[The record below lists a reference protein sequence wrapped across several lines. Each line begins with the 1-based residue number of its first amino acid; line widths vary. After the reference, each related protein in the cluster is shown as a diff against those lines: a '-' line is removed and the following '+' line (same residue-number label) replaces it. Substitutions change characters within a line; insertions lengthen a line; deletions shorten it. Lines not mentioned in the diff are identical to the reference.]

1 MSDQNPPAWGDQPS
15 QPSPSSPPPPP
26 PPPPPG
32 PDFGTGHDSGTAYGP
47 GYGSGYGSGY
57 DSGYGAAHPSALA
70 YASWGQRVGGYLV
83 DLLVLLP
90 AYIVVFVGLGIGAGG
105 ASTDPVTGEVSG
117 GNAGGF
123 VIASVGYLLMFAI
136 LIWNTIIR
144 QGRTG
149 WSIGKQLLGIRL
161 VREEDGAPMGAGM
174 NFVRQIVHVVDGIP
188 CYLGFL
194 WPLWDAKRQTFA
206 DKIMKTVVVQQKKS

>member
-1 MSDQNPPAWGDQPS
+1 MSDQNPPSWGDQPPPPPGTP
-15 QPSPSSPPPPP
+15 QEGGYGAPPPPP

-32 PDFGTGHDSGTAYGP
+32 
-47 GYGSGYGSGY
+47 
-57 DSGYGAAHPSALA
+57 SGYGATGVDPYAGQQQGGLG
-70 YASWGQRVGGYLV
+70 YASWGQRVGAYLV
-83 DLLVLLP
+83 DILVTVP

-105 ASTDPVTGEVSG
+105 ATTDPVTGEVSG
-117 GNAGGF
+117 TNSVGF
-123 VIASVGYLLMFAI
+123 VIATVGYLLIFAI
-136 LIWNTIIR
+136 FIWNSVIR

-149 WSIGKQLLGIRL
+149 WSIGKQVLGIRL

-188 CYLGFL
+188 CYIGYL

-206 DKIMKTVVVQQKKS
+206 DKIMKTVVVQQKKA